1 MPTALINIGRTGA
14 AAARASLEL
23 TAQNIANASNPD
35 YARRT
40 LTQNEL
46 VGSATIGVNSADSLG
61 GVRIGE
67 IQRIDSVLVQRQARE
82 SAADLARTT
91 AELDGLSLAETAL
104 EESGLYNGLVDYE
117 AALVSLESDPLDPAL
132 RTVALET
139 ARQLADTFQFA
150 DSALGNGR
158 RLVQAEVDAGVA
170 NVRGLAAELARI
182 NRDLSAARDGSAGQA
197 SLLDARD
204 ATMRQISD
212 EFGVV
217 TRFNEKGAVEVRL
230 DAIPNALLVTPDGRF
245 NTLSADRQ
253 ANGTY
258 RFRFGNLFFQPSTGS
273 MAGRQAALVEY
284 GRTQGALDRIAG
296 AVISTG
302 NAAQGSGSAP
312 DGSPGQPLFSG
323 TRASNMGIALSDGS
337 QLATAGAGSGAGSR
351 DTAALEGLI
360 AAIGASNGPVADADE
375 VLLTLS
381 SRIAGL
387 ATTREGLSII
397 ASAAEAQL
405 LAETGVDL
413 DAEAA
418 SLIRLQQ
425 AFEANSRVIRVA
437 TELFDTILSLN

>member
-1 MPTALINIGRTGA
+1 MPTSLINIGRTGA
-14 AAARASLEL
+14 AAARASIEL
-23 TAQNIANASNPD
+23 VAQNIANADNPD
-35 YARRT
+35 YARRR
-40 LTQNEL
+40 LTQSEL
-46 VGSATIGVNSADSLG
+46 VGSATIDFNSADSLG
-61 GVRIGE
+61 GVRLGE
-67 IQRIDSVLVQRQARE
+67 IQRADSVLVQRQARE
-82 SAADLARTT
+82 SAADLARTA

-104 EESGLYNGLVDYE
+104 EKSGLYNAMVDYE
-117 AALVSLESDPLDPAL
+117 AALISLESDPLDPAL

-150 DSALGNGR
+150 ESALSNGQ

-170 NVRGLAAELARI
+170 NVRGLSAELARI
-182 NRDLSAARDGSAGQA
+182 NRDLTAARDGSAAQA

-204 ATMRQISD
+204 ATLRQISD

-230 DAIPNALLVTPDGRF
+230 DAVPNVLMVMSDGRF
-245 NTLSADRQ
+245 NTLTADRRTD
-253 ANGTY
+253 GTY
-258 RFRFGNLFFQPSTGS
+258 SFRFGSLFFEPITGS

-284 GRTQGALDRIAG
+284 GSKQGAIDRIAG
-296 AVISTG
+296 AVIDSG
-302 NAAQGSGSAP
+302 NAAQAAGLTPEGA
-312 DGSPGQPLFSG
+312 PGQPLFSG
-323 TRASNMGIALSDGS
+323 TRASNIGITLTDGS

-360 AAIGASNGPVADADE
+360 AALSAEDGPIADADE
-375 VLLTLS
+375 VLLALS

-387 ATTREGLSII
+387 STTREGLSII

-418 SLIRLQQ
+418 NLIRLQQ

-437 TELFDTILSLN
+437 SEIFDTILALN